1 MGRKIRRF
9 GKYRATVVNNLDP
22 QGLARLQL
30 LVPDVHGIVPA
41 PWAMPCAP
49 VATENGG
56 MIAIP
61 PVGASVWV
69 EFERGDEDLP
79 IWVGGFWSAPLDC
92 APTVSPTSLAFALQ
106 TPGGH
111 SLVISDAPGPAG
123 GITLRT
129 ATGAAFTFNETGVHI
144 SNGQGA
150 TISMAGPLV
159 SVNNGA
165 LEVL

>member
-1 MGRKIRRF
+1 MGRKIRHF

-30 LVPDVHGIVPA
+30 LIPDVHGVVPA

-49 VATENGG
+49 IAAEHGG

-61 PVGASVWV
+61 PIGASIWV

-79 IWVGGFWSAPLDC
+79 IWVGGFWTTPIDFAP
-92 APTVSPTSLAFALQ
+92 AGPSTSLAFALR

-111 SLVISDAPGPAG
+111 SLVVTDDPGPAG
-123 GITLRT
+123 GITLKT
-129 ATGAAFTFNETGVHI
+129 AAGAALTLNETGMHL

-150 TISMAGPLV
+150 TISMVGPVV

-165 LEVL
+165 LEIL

>member
-9 GKYRATVVNNLDP
+9 GKYRATVINNLDP

-30 LVPDVHGIVPA
+30 LVPDVHGVVPA
-41 PWAMPCAP
+41 PWAMPCVPFA
-49 VATENGG
+49 AEHGG

-61 PVGASVWV
+61 PIGASVWV
-69 EFERGDEDLP
+69 EFERGDEDYP
-79 IWVGGFWSAPLDC
+79 IWVGGFWPTPMDFAPSV
-92 APTVSPTSLAFALQ
+92 PPTSLAFALQ

-111 SLVISDAPGPAG
+111 RLVVSDAPGPAG
-123 GITLRT
+123 GITLKT
-129 ATGAAFTFNETGVHI
+129 ATGAAFAFNEAGVHI

-150 TISMAGPLV
+150 TISMVGPLV
-159 SVNNGA
+159 SINNGA